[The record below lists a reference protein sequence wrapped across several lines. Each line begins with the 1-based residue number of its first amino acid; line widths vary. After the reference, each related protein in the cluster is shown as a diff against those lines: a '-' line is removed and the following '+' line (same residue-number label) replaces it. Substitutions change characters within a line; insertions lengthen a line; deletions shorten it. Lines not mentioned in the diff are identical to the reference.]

1 MAVRRAERGNTCGH
15 AGTMWDREQS
25 VQHKIKRRMHT
36 PSSLLSAVLVL
47 LSFVPQT
54 TFYPFA
60 LSDLGLIGA
69 NKRRW
74 QTKAVLLDF
83 DSCSILKR

>member
-1 MAVRRAERGNTCGH
+1 MRTCGNDVGPRTVCPTQNKTTD
-15 AGTMWDREQS
+15 AY
-25 VQHKIKRRMHT
+25 T